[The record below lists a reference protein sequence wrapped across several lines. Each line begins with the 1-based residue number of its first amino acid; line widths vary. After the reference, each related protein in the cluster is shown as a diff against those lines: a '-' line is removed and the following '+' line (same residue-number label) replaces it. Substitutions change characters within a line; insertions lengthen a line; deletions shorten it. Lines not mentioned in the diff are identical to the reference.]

1 MRLLGFL
8 ALPLTLSCM
17 NAGAALAPL
26 TVSGNQV
33 LIGGQQGSLAGIG
46 LFWSNSGWGGEKYY
60 TPQTLAWLKTDWKAS
75 VVRIPMG
82 VDEPNGYLGNAST
95 PADPTNKD
103 RVFAAIDAAI
113 ANDLYVIVDWH
124 THHAEDFQPHAIA
137 FFEAVAN
144 KYGTTP
150 NLIYEIYNEPLK
162 ATDWSTTVKPRNLS
176 WAPKSCV
183 IHWCD

>member
-124 THHAEDFQPHAIA
+124 THHAEDFQPQAIHVFVSFSSGPPRPTKLPVPHSVTNSA
-137 FFEAVAN
+137 MPFFIAAWARSRMMF
-144 KYGTTP
+144 
-150 NLIYEIYNEPLK
+150 LWEP
-162 ATDWSTTVKPRNLS
+162 A
-176 WAPKSCV
+176 
-183 IHWCD
+183 